1 MVKPAEE
8 EENETLYKGV
18 LKGTIAEIKEG
29 IEGMEDPDYD
39 ELIQLEKKGKS
50 RKSLV
55 GWLESRSEKEGAEE
69 EKKTPIE
76 EIEEKKK
83 EKPIEKTEDEV
94 EKKVEERKE
103 KPIEKIKYH
112 GRRYLSV
119 EEKRLLRGKK
129 NKPKF
134 IRQEYHK
141 LKKLKDVWRRP
152 KGLDSKKHNRK
163 RGKGKVPQIGYKKP
177 ESVRG
182 IHPLGYSPIVIH
194 NTKDLKEVNPDA
206 QAVVIASAVGRKKRN
221 DIIAYANKNKLFILN
236 PRAGEI

>member
-1 MVKPAEE
+1 MANPADEDREE
-8 EENETLYKGV
+8 TQYKGV

-39 ELIQLEKKGKS
+39 ELIQLEKKGKQ

-76 EIEEKKK
+76 EIEERRKK
-83 EKPIEKTEDEV
+83 EPIEKTEDEV

-103 KPIEKIKYH
+103 KPIEKIKYY
-112 GRRYLSV
+112 GRRYLSA
-119 EEKRLLRGKK
+119 EEKRLLKGKK
-129 NKPKF
+129 NKPRF

-163 RGKGKVPQIGYKKP
+163 RGKGKVPGIGYKKP
-177 ESVRG
+177 ESVRE
-182 IHPLGYSPIVIH
+182 IHPSGYFPIVIH

-221 DIIAYANKNKLFILN
+221 EIIAYANKNKLFILN
-236 PRAGEI
+236 PREGEI